1 MSNKDRDEKGTLVFD
16 VINRKTNQLVW
27 RIAWLTAASMGDI
40 PLAERKARINVFV
53 KKLLAF
59 LPEM

>member
-27 RIAWLTAASMGDI
+27 RIAWLTAASLGDI

>member
-1 MSNKDRDEKGTLVFD
+1 VSNKDRDEKGTLVFD

-27 RIAWLTAASMGDI
+27 RIAWLTAASLGDI

>member
-1 MSNKDRDEKGTLVFD
+1 MSNKDRDEKGDLVFD
-16 VINRKTNQLVW
+16 VISRKTNQLVW
-27 RIAWLTAASMGDI
+27 RTAWPVAASLGDI

-59 LPEM
+59 LPET

>member
-1 MSNKDRDEKGTLVFD
+1 VSNKDRDEKGTLVFD